1 MILFLLMV
9 LGVAWIATTH
19 AERVRFGKSVVGA
32 IPVKELRQVAE
43 QIRPEHEAYVQ
54 ALRSRTPWIAVTP
67 AIVALYI
74 TIYLGMVFGAGAVS
88 DPETQLRW
96 GASFGPSTTNGEWW
110 RLLGATFV
118 HAGFFHL
125 IFDLVGLVQIA
136 FVLERLVGRLAVASV
151 YVAAGVFGSLVSL
164 SEDPIAVYTGGSA
177 AIFGLYGL
185 FAVATTVGL
194 LQKGPLTMPVATA
207 IRLVPAPGLY
217 LLYNLAGGGS
227 GTGAEI
233 AGLFAGLSCGLAMAK
248 GLTDHKPPL
257 TRGAAVMG
265 AAAAIAFVF
274 AVPLRGVADV
284 RPELARVVELESQ
297 MAGHYEYAL
306 ARFRKEQLPADKL
319 IELIEKT
326 IRPELQRAQARIK
339 ALEGVPSEHEAMVAA
354 AARYLSLR
362 DESYRLRADGLANK
376 NMISLRDA
384 ERRERAALEAL
395 ATIKPSDEPAEVPAA
410 GDAAEGK

>member
-1 MILFLLMV
+1 
-9 LGVAWIATTH
+9 
-19 AERVRFGKSVVGA
+19 
-32 IPVKELRQVAE
+32 
-43 QIRPEHEAYVQ
+43 
-54 ALRSRTPWIAVTP
+54 
-67 AIVALYI
+67 
-74 TIYLGMVFGAGAVS
+74 
-88 DPETQLRW
+88 
-96 GASFGPSTTNGEWW
+96 
-110 RLLGATFV
+110 
-118 HAGFFHL
+118 
-125 IFDLVGLVQIA
+125 
-136 FVLERLVGRLAVASV
+136 
-151 YVAAGVFGSLVSL
+151 
-164 SEDPIAVYTGGSA
+164 
-177 AIFGLYGL
+177 
-185 FAVATTVGL
+185 VGL

-207 IRLVPAPGLY
+207 IRLVPAPALY

-306 ARFRKEQLPADKL
+306 ARFRKEQLPAGKL